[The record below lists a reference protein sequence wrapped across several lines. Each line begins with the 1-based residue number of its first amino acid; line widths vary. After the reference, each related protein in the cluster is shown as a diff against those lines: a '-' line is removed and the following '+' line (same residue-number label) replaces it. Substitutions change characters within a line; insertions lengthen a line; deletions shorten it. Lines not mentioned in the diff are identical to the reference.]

1 MQYVRLAYDTR
12 PELILQ
18 LFTREWSL
26 ELPKLLITVQGGK
39 ANFELQ
45 PKLKKVLRKGL
56 LKAAKTTGAWI
67 FTGGTNTGV
76 TRQVGDALLMERS
89 QRSGRVVSIGI
100 APWGI
105 VENNHELVGHN
116 RDVPYH
122 SISSPRSKF
131 AVLNNRHAYFLLV
144 DNGTGGR
151 YGAEIILR
159 RKLEKYISNQKL
171 HPCTHCSTPVVC
183 LVIEGGTN
191 TIRAVLEYV
200 TDTPPVPVVVCD
212 GSGRA
217 ADLLAFM
224 HKYASENGEQTVLE
238 SMKDYLITTIQRTFE
253 VGTEQAECLYKELL
267 QCTYKKNLVTMLLN
281 SISLLKIF
289 YNNN

>member
-1 MQYVRLAYDTR
+1 MSSMFPTVFPPVMLCYYEEKKCCCGQERRTHQFVPGIDPGVSGDLWTPTKHTRPQPTDAYGTIEFQGGAHPTKAQYVRLSYDTR
-12 PELILQ
+12 PELLVQ
-18 LFTREWSL
+18 LFTREWNL

-76 TRQVGDALLMERS
+76 TKQVGDALLLEGQ

-105 VENNHELVGHN
+105 VERNHELLGHN
-116 RDVPYH
+116 RDVPCH
-122 SISSPRSKF
+122 SISSPRSKL

-144 DNGTGGR
+144 DDGSQAR
-151 YGAEIILR
+151 YGAELILR

-171 HPCTHCSTPVVC
+171 QPC
-183 LVIEGGTN
+183 
-191 TIRAVLEYV
+191 
-200 TDTPPVPVVVCD
+200 
-212 GSGRA
+212 
-217 ADLLAFM
+217 
-224 HKYASENGEQTVLE
+224 K
-238 SMKDYLITTIQRTFE
+238 
-253 VGTEQAECLYKELL
+253 
-267 QCTYKKNLVTMLLN
+267 
-281 SISLLKIF
+281 
-289 YNNN
+289 